1 MAMDDI
7 QKLNLDDI
15 LTLIQG
21 QLLEYMNSE
30 ENYEKYKKP

>member
-1 MAMDDI
+1 MAMDDV

-30 ENYEKYKKP
+30 EN

>member
-30 ENYEKYKKP
+30 ENY